1 MFDQYLTTSPLAQSA
16 VQMETLADRL
26 AQSWPLLLPHLLEAV
41 EGDDALR
48 FALTQHSDLIHELV
62 AEA

>member
-1 MFDQYLTTSPLAQSA
+1 MFEQYLADSPLAQRA
-16 VQMETLADRL
+16 VQMEALANRL
-26 AQSWPLLLPHLLEAV
+26 AQSWPLLLSHLLEAV